1 MKEKKVS
8 YNREAFPLDRIW
20 HFSTCCIFLCV
31 SILKFIGFFVSC
43 LFARR
48 PCWKNRKTCTSAAL
62 LFWTNRGSWR
72 PHIASMISKW
82 NFTFYCYFSFHFL
95 GSTSFAVDTPGWYPS
110 MLVVRNRWLASLF
123 FLLGKVRKW
132 RNKNSPVRNTARTAE
147 RERER
152 WLARQLLESC
162 RRIAKSSC
170 PRVILFVAI
179 LRMREPSLSSFQP
192 VIGWKL
198 TFAIFFYFAKRRLSR
213 RRPVHTFPVDSFP
226 RLKRIFPV
234 GGRQIQRV
242 MPVSLLFFLVNS
254 IKLLNVVYDG
264 QFGQQQ
270 H

>member
-1 MKEKKVS
+1 MKFYFLLLFFIS
-8 YNREAFPLDRIW
+8 LSRFYFI
-20 HFSTCCIFLCV
+20 CCRYTWMV
-31 SILKFIGFFVSC
+31 SIHVSRTKSLIGFS
-43 LFARR
+43 
-48 PCWKNRKTCTSAAL
+48 
-62 LFWTNRGSWR
+62 
-72 PHIASMISKW
+72 
-82 NFTFYCYFSFHFL
+82 
-95 GSTSFAVDTPGWYPS
+95 
-110 MLVVRNRWLASLF
+110 F

-147 RERER
+147 REREV
-152 WLARQLLESC
+152 ARQLLESC

-213 RRPVHTFPVDSFP
+213 RRPVHTFPLIHFLDWREFSPLAAGKFKESCP
-226 RLKRIFPV
+226 FHFF
-234 GGRQIQRV
+234 
-242 MPVSLLFFLVNS
+242 FFLVNS